1 MAVFIPLI
9 GDFIIAK
16 VNTEEGNG
24 VLNDTFQNV
33 NNPSITGNPFT
44 IFFVNAQLVYPA
56 QIHFHKLPL
65 TLTSNLVHKKTFPQ
79 VYKVAQ
85 VKTEK

>member
-33 NNPSITGNPFT
+33 NNPCINHWKP
-44 IFFVNAQLVYPA
+44 IYNILC
-56 QIHFHKLPL
+56 
-65 TLTSNLVHKKTFPQ
+65 
-79 VYKVAQ
+79 
-85 VKTEK
+85 